1 MSTVIESELVES
13 IEELLIPF
21 QFVFIEDGTEHT
33 VSDKDLN
40 SQESAL
46 GYAKKE
52 FLNNG
57 MDIQTIIFQTY
68 ARGLNINDVVAI
80 VLPNYK
86 IPIDLTKNRVIV
98 TEITTEYL
106 GAKALDTITGIR
118 YD

>member
-1 MSTVIESELVES
+1 MSTVIESELVDS
-13 IEELLIPF
+13 IEELLTPF
-21 QFVFIEDGTEHT
+21 QFVFIDGGENHS

-40 SQESAL
+40 SQEAAL

-57 MDIQTIIFQTY
+57 MDIQSITFQTY
-68 ARGLNINDVVAI
+68 ARGLNVNDIISI
-80 VLPNYK
+80 VLPEYK

-98 TEITTEYL
+98 TEIETQYI
-106 GAKALDTITGIR
+106 GAKALDTIKAIR